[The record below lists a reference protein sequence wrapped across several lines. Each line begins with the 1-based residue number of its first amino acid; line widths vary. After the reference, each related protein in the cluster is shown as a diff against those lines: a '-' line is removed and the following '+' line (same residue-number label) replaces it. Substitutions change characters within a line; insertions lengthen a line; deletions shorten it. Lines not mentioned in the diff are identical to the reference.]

1 MSIHTI
7 LSQEIDKIAA
17 KGLELSDN
25 DLWKY
30 YRGEE
35 FFDDL
40 RSFATRIVEEVGK
53 CIPDEKYHEYAHME
67 CPKCKSYGNSDSK
80 YCQYDRSKLIVV
92 TSRYTNE
99 DDENYNLALS
109 DIRTKLQKMKG

>member
-7 LSQEIDKIAA
+7 LLQEIDKIAA

-40 RSFATRIVEEVGK
+40 RSFATRIVEEVK
-53 CIPDEKYHEYAHME
+53 REERERIIKLQKEVEDKKWIDAEHCSCLAYAIDIIENPDSDRIFLASN
-67 CPKCKSYGNSDSK
+67 KSTG
-80 YCQYDRSKLIVV
+80 
-92 TSRYTNE
+92 
-99 DDENYNLALS
+99 
-109 DIRTKLQKMKG
+109 TKLQKMKG

>member
-40 RSFATRIVEEVGK
+40 RSLATRIVEEAQREERERIKKILPVAAR
-53 CIPDEKYHEYAHME
+53 IN
-67 CPKCKSYGNSDSK
+67 NSG
-80 YCQYDRSKLIVV
+80 VV
-92 TSRYTNE
+92 TIDYQE
-99 DDENYNLALS
+99 WVFF
-109 DIRTKLQKMKG
+109 IRKIDSGTKLQKMKEI